1 MADTTCINA
10 LLTKNSMLQINEF
23 EETLCD
29 SDGQTRNLRQLICD
43 LKEKNVYL
51 QEEISATLTDLQA
64 AKESAEKL
72 SVRLQSNNLSD
83 HFNII

>member
-1 MADTTCINA
+1 MLTTPA
-10 LLTKNSMLQINEF
+10 LMHILNICTAVFQINEF

-29 SDGQTRNLRQLICD
+29 SDGQTRNLRQMICD
-43 LKEKNVYL
+43 LKEKNVDL

-72 SVRLQSNNLSD
+72 SVR
-83 HFNII
+83 